1 MSTLTRSG
9 KTLLSLWTADNK
21 EENKMKAKLAKL
33 IDLKSIVTLV
43 LTLVFCVLTI
53 MGVIGSMEFMS
64 IFTMVMTFYFC
75 TQSQK
80 KPDTTVGG
88 YTGPQQSQALPQYV
102 EPIYEA
108 VNAADAQNIHPPD
121 AELMAKVGFEY

>member
-1 MSTLTRSG
+1 
-9 KTLLSLWTADNK
+9 
-21 EENKMKAKLAKL
+21 MKAKLAKL

-80 KPDTTVGG
+80 KVEPANT
-88 YTGPQQSQALPQYV
+88 YTGPQQGQTLAHSA
-102 EPIYEA
+102 EPIYEN
-108 VNAADAQNIHPPD
+108 VNTADAQNIHPPD
-121 AELMAKVGFEY
+121 AEPVAKVGFEH